1 MKFLKTV
8 IFSGALLFGVNQAA
22 AVDELVYD
30 WGPADTIAHHSV
42 GPGMTYAKIVFPNK
56 PLILWWVEVDLKN
69 EYAKIEQVQSRHA
82 VPDPLRWDVMTH
94 YRENSRPGHNVKV
107 AWNHDFFSYDA
118 GVCIGI
124 NISEGEVTWTTS
136 GRSLLSVT
144 DDGKAEIFRADL
156 DAHVT
161 TPDNTTVGIDY
172 YNALNGGL
180 YGDCVLY
187 NRFNSKELVE
197 EGRYVS
203 LAPMDPWTVNGDA
216 IRCRVEEISDK
227 PIQTSDERYV
237 LYLRN
242 GKLNALDGHL
252 SPGDILTVTQS
263 FRTPKWGIAPERIL
277 NAFHGYPSIVHDG
290 KLHDGEY
297 NNFENGREF
306 EKSSRVMAGLSR
318 DKSKLY
324 ITTTEMSGN
333 SVGVDCIELCAWMVE
348 KGAWDIVNFDSGG
361 SAAIVIDEKM
371 LNLPGR
377 GSVRPVQ
384 DAMLAVSTAP
394 EDNVVDHI
402 TFSRPYISPSIVSRT
417 PLRVMS
423 FNRYDEP
430 LCEDLEG
437 CRFRCD
443 PPELGYVDAEGIFH
457 ASSVETTG
465 HIIAEKDGK
474 TASMTVCT
482 QPLEAIKVVRKS
494 ILIDN
499 HRKVAIELEGVRDG
513 LTQGVDPGSFS
524 WTSEPAGIVE
534 IDSDGV
540 IRGLANGSTTISGE
554 LDDIK
559 LTMDVTVEIA
569 ENAITHTIFNNLDEI
584 KFQKPTCVKNAQVNY
599 SELPFGWESGAVIDF
614 DLASNRYAQM
624 AFSPNLTFYSLPD
637 AISMRM
643 LDKTG
648 AAKSVTMQF
657 LDAAGGRP
665 SIVSEVSPGDNEYL
679 FSFKDADGNPYP
691 YHVYPLRLTK
701 MVVALDT
708 SAKPSSSFGFE
719 SIKAIYPGDSGVE
732 LVYPD
737 NAADLDVR
745 VNGERLVANIG
756 SSARTSAE
764 LALYDVTGLCHYS
777 TKVNLEPGNNLIDVD
792 IKGLPVGIYVAVV
805 SGKDIPLARTKFIVR

>member
-324 ITTTEMSGN
+324 ITTTEMS
-333 SVGVDCIELCAWMVE
+333 
-348 KGAWDIVNFDSGG
+348 
-361 SAAIVIDEKM
+361 
-371 LNLPGR
+371 
-377 GSVRPVQ
+377 
-384 DAMLAVSTAP
+384 
-394 EDNVVDHI
+394 
-402 TFSRPYISPSIVSRT
+402 
-417 PLRVMS
+417 
-423 FNRYDEP
+423 
-430 LCEDLEG
+430 
-437 CRFRCD
+437 
-443 PPELGYVDAEGIFH
+443 
-457 ASSVETTG
+457 
-465 HIIAEKDGK
+465 
-474 TASMTVCT
+474 
-482 QPLEAIKVVRKS
+482 
-494 ILIDN
+494 
-499 HRKVAIELEGVRDG
+499 
-513 LTQGVDPGSFS
+513 
-524 WTSEPAGIVE
+524 
-534 IDSDGV
+534 
-540 IRGLANGSTTISGE
+540 
-554 LDDIK
+554 
-559 LTMDVTVEIA
+559 
-569 ENAITHTIFNNLDEI
+569 
-584 KFQKPTCVKNAQVNY
+584 
-599 SELPFGWESGAVIDF
+599 
-614 DLASNRYAQM
+614 
-624 AFSPNLTFYSLPD
+624 
-637 AISMRM
+637 
-643 LDKTG
+643 
-648 AAKSVTMQF
+648 
-657 LDAAGGRP
+657 
-665 SIVSEVSPGDNEYL
+665 
-679 FSFKDADGNPYP
+679 
-691 YHVYPLRLTK
+691 
-701 MVVALDT
+701 
-708 SAKPSSSFGFE
+708 
-719 SIKAIYPGDSGVE
+719 
-732 LVYPD
+732 
-737 NAADLDVR
+737 
-745 VNGERLVANIG
+745 
-756 SSARTSAE
+756 
-764 LALYDVTGLCHYS
+764 
-777 TKVNLEPGNNLIDVD
+777 
-792 IKGLPVGIYVAVV
+792 
-805 SGKDIPLARTKFIVR
+805 